1 MSKPPALA
9 PATRELIQLR
19 AQARDKADAIAQA
32 AQMLTA
38 AGCVG
43 PGFAASMLNREA
55 LANTFLGH
63 GVAIP
68 HGLGE
73 DKHLVRRDGIAVLQ
87 LPDGVAWNAGQ
98 TARLVVGIAA
108 QSDTHITVL
117 RRLTRLL
124 QDETALQRL
133 FVTDD
138 VEEIVAALAGED
150 APTSGASA
158 ATDLAE
164 RFDWIV
170 AYPSGLHARPATRWA
185 ETARAFAARVQV
197 RAGGEAADAKSL
209 VALLQLGLR
218 AGDAI
223 TVSADGPDA
232 AAVLAALRKV
242 MDGLTGQEK
251 ADAERAAR
259 RKAAPVAGWNPPRAQ
274 AAITGIGASPGLAI
288 GPVHVLAAAQPQVA
302 DRPTSLGEG
311 GAQLQEAIN
320 RTRLQLKALQDDTQR
335 RLGAADA
342 AIFAAQAGLLEDT
355 DLITRTCQRMVEG
368 HGVAWSWHE
377 AVEHVAASLSTLDN
391 PVLAGRAADLRDVG
405 RRVLAQLDP
414 ATAAGGMAGLAA
426 QPCILLASDLSPSDT
441 ANLDT
446 TRVLGLATAQ
456 GGPTSHTAILARTLG
471 LPAVVA
477 GGAALLGIQTGTE
490 AILDGTTGR
499 LYLSPSAED
508 LASARAW
515 IADQRAI
522 REREAAQ
529 RAQPA
534 QTIDGHRIDIGANV
548 NLPEQVPLAL
558 EQGAEGVGLMRTEF
572 LFLERG
578 SSPDEDEQYATYRAM
593 AQALAGRA
601 LIVRALD
608 IGGDKQVAHLELP
621 REENPFLGVRGA
633 RLLLRRPDLL
643 EPQLRALY
651 RAARDG
657 ARLSIMFPMVTSV
670 PELTALRAICERIRG
685 DLDAPSVPLGIMI
698 EVPAAAA
705 QADVLARHADFF
717 SIGTNDLTQYV
728 LAIDRQNPE
737 LAAEADSLHPAVLR
751 AIRATVQG
759 ARAHGRWVGVCG
771 GLAGDP
777 FGAALLAGLGVDE
790 LSMTPNDIPAVKA
803 RLRASGLA
811 ALRSLAEQAVD
822 CEDAAQVR
830 ALDARPA

>member
-1 MSKPPALA
+1 LSTPSALA

-19 AQARDKADAIAQA
+19 AQARDKTDAIAQA

-43 PGFAASMLNREA
+43 PGFAASMLGREA

-68 HGLGE
+68 HGQGE

-87 LPDGVAWNAGQ
+87 LPDGVEWNPGQ
-98 TARLVVGIAA
+98 TAHLVVGIAA

-124 QDETALQRL
+124 QDEAALQRL
-133 FVTDD
+133 FVTEDANE
-138 VEEIVAALAGED
+138 VMAALAGED
-150 APTSGASA
+150 APVTGASA

-164 RFDWIV
+164 RFDWVV

-185 ETARAFAARVQV
+185 ETARGFSARAQV
-197 RAGGEAADAKSL
+197 RAGAEAADAKSL

-218 AGDAI
+218 EGDAL
-223 TVSADGPDA
+223 TVSAEGADA
-232 AAVLAALRKV
+232 PALLAALRKV
-242 MDGLTGQEK
+242 MDGLVAQEK
-251 ADAERAAR
+251 ADAERAAQ
-259 RKAAPVAGWNPPRAQ
+259 RKAAPAVGWNPPQAQ
-274 AAITGIGASPGLAI
+274 AAVAGIGASPGLAI
-288 GPVHVLAAAQPQVA
+288 GPVHVLAAAQADVV

-311 GAQLQEAIN
+311 GAQLQDAIN

-355 DLITRTCQRMVEG
+355 DLITRTCQAMVQG
-368 HGVAWSWHE
+368 HGVAWSWHD
-377 AVEHVAASLSTLDN
+377 AVEQVAGSLSSLGN
-391 PVLAGRAADLRDVG
+391 PVLAARAADLRDVG

-414 ATAAGGMAGLAA
+414 STAQGGMAGLPDV
-426 QPCILLASDLSPSDT
+426 PCILLATDLSPSDT

-446 TRVLGLATAQ
+446 ARVLGLATAQ

-477 GGAALLGIQTGTE
+477 GGSGLLGIAAGSE

-515 IADQRAI
+515 IDEQQAI

-534 QTIDGHRIDIGANV
+534 QTTDGHHIDIGANV

-578 SSPDEDEQYATYRAM
+578 STPDEDEQYATYRAM
-593 AQALAGRA
+593 AQALDGRP
-601 LIVRALD
+601 LIVRSTSAATSRWPIWSCRARRTLSWACVAPGCCCAGPICWSRSCARS
-608 IGGDKQVAHLELP
+608 IGPPRTERACRSCSPWSLRCQNSLP
-621 REENPFLGVRGA
+621 CA
-633 RLLLRRPDLL
+633 RSASAFAANSRRP
-643 EPQLRALY
+643 PC
-651 RAARDG
+651 
-657 ARLSIMFPMVTSV
+657 P
-670 PELTALRAICERIRG
+670 
-685 DLDAPSVPLGIMI
+685 
-698 EVPAAAA
+698 
-705 QADVLARHADFF
+705 
-717 SIGTNDLTQYV
+717 
-728 LAIDRQNPE
+728 
-737 LAAEADSLHPAVLR
+737 
-751 AIRATVQG
+751 
-759 ARAHGRWVGVCG
+759 W
-771 GLAGDP
+771 
-777 FGAALLAGLGVDE
+777 
-790 LSMTPNDIPAVKA
+790 
-803 RLRASGLA
+803 AS
-811 ALRSLAEQAVD
+811 
-822 CEDAAQVR
+822 
-830 ALDARPA
+830 